1 METGTKTVVALLLSS
16 ALISALVNIAWN
28 AISKWLDRKAETK
41 KEAQKVAHVYLDLAL
56 QLEVFARQCNALLYD
71 ISDGIDL
78 YRSQRDDSGLKNL
91 RTVEFAFEPEP
102 DWTALPIPFVAQVKT
117 LPERFKQC
125 STWIGTQF
133 RQWAAFDEAW
143 ELEEEL
149 HAFFALEACKVASDI
164 RVQIGAGTA
173 ELTDLAAH
181 FQSVIESRRRS
192 YVQSPLHASLI
203 PDLKAQFQRE
213 FPANKAADQD
223 GG

>member
-28 AISKWLDRKAETK
+28 AISKWLDRKAEAK
-41 KEAQKVAHVYLDLAL
+41 KEAQKVAHVYLELAL
-56 QLEVFARQCNALLYD
+56 QLEAFARQCNAQIYD

-78 YRSQRDDSGLKNL
+78 YRSQHDDAGLKNL
-91 RTVEFAFEPEP
+91 RTVKFAFEPEP
-102 DWTALPIPFVAQVKT
+102 DWAALPIPFVAQVKT

-125 STWIGTQF
+125 SAWIGTQF
-133 RQWAAFDEAW
+133 RQWAEFDEAW

-164 RVQIGAGTA
+164 RVQIGAGA
-173 ELTDLAAH
+173 GELTDLVAH

-192 YVQSPLHASLI
+192 YVQNPQHASLI
-203 PDLKAQFQRE
+203 PDLKAQFRRE
-213 FPANKAADQD
+213 FPENKGADED
-223 GG
+223 RV